1 MKKIDASTLKVIRVS
16 IPLCLSFLV
25 VFGVLIAAVFF
36 PSLGWFSSNRN
47 VNASGMGVKTETRY
61 LIITK
66 TESDVLAATAANGDT
81 LFSVNFGDDD
91 DAEYVPATHDGDYT
105 TYPTGLKTVSE
116 ESFIGF
122 YTGTGNEEIEYLPAT
137 NSASRTY
144 YRDVDVYVAR
154 IGGPL
159 SGATLT
165 VSLSATSD
173 GDPVESGSLM
183 ATSVDLY
190 RNSVAQSNLVG
201 TLNVAGLDPVEN
213 DAETEQEFV
222 YLVGSDS
229 TTGTIPH
236 NAAAAGDRYLHYVLR
251 CYFDG
256 ALLAEEDQTFIRSA
270 DLDASAVLLQ
280 ISFEADV
287 PE

>member
-1 MKKIDASTLKVIRVS
+1 M
-16 IPLCLSFLV
+16 
-25 VFGVLIAAVFF
+25 FGVLIAAVFF

-91 DAEYVPATHDGDYT
+91 AEYVPATPDGDYT

-165 VSLSATSD
+165 VSLSATS
-173 GDPVESGSLM
+173 S
-183 ATSVDLY
+183 
-190 RNSVAQSNLVG
+190 R
-201 TLNVAGLDPVEN
+201 
-213 DAETEQEFV
+213 
-222 YLVGSDS
+222 
-229 TTGTIPH
+229 I
-236 NAAAAGDRYLHYVLR
+236 RLH
-251 CYFDG
+251 
-256 ALLAEEDQTFIRSA
+256 T
-270 DLDASAVLLQ
+270 
-280 ISFEADV
+280 
-287 PE
+287 

>member
-47 VNASGMGVKTETRY
+47 VSGSGMGVKTETRY

-66 TESDVLAATAANGDT
+66 TEADVLAATAANGDT
-81 LFSVNFGDDD
+81 LFSVNFADD
-91 DAEYVPATHDGDYT
+91 DAEYVPATHDGNYA

-122 YTGTGNEEIEYLPAT
+122 YTGTGNEEIEYLAAT
-137 NSASRTY
+137 NSETRTY

-159 SGATLT
+159 TGATLT
-165 VSLSATSD
+165 VSLSATVD
-173 GDPVESGSLM
+173 GDPVASGSLM
-183 ATSVDLY
+183 ATSADVY
-190 RNSVAQSNLVG
+190 RNSVASGNFIG

>member
-1 MKKIDASTLKVIRVS
+1 MKTIDEKTRKIIRVS

-25 VFGVLIAAVFF
+25 VFGVLVVAVFF

-47 VNASGMGVKTETRY
+47 ANASGMGVKTETRY
-61 LIITK
+61 LIIAK
-66 TESDVLAATAANGDT
+66 TEADVLAATAANGDT
-81 LFSVNFGDDD
+81 LFSVNFADD
-91 DAEYVPATHDGDYT
+91 DAEYVPATHDGNYA

-165 VSLSATSD
+165 VSLSATVD
-173 GDPVESGSLM
+173 GDPVTSGSLM
-183 ATSVDLY
+183 ATSADVY
-190 RNSVAQSNLVG
+190 RNSVASGNFVG
-201 TLNVAGLDPVEN
+201 TVNVAGLDPVEN

-256 ALLAEEDQTFIRSA
+256 ALLAAEDQTFIRSA